1 VSVSCATA
9 RQASTVRGEAEVVVV
24 ERKFWVK
31 LIDRGTLLRYMDF
44 RGFTV
49 RSLAEAV
56 DREVKKHDKKTVS
69 TKSAIG
75 HLRSGERSTVQPW
88 TARAIE
94 KCLECP
100 PGSLFVAEVSHVSRP
115 QRTAA

>member
-1 VSVSCATA
+1 MPMVTE
-9 RQASTVRGEAEVVVV
+9 G
-24 ERKFWVK
+24 KFWVK
-31 LIDRGTLLRYMDF
+31 LIDEKTLVRYMQF

-56 DREVKKHDKKTVS
+56 DRQVKKTEKKS
-69 TKSAIG
+69 ISSRAAIG
-75 HLRSGERSTVQPW
+75 HLRSGKRSTVQPW

-94 KCLECP
+94 VCLECP

>member
-1 VSVSCATA
+1 MAMVTE
-9 RQASTVRGEAEVVVV
+9 G
-24 ERKFWVK
+24 KFWVK
-31 LIDRGTLLRYMDF
+31 LIDKGSLVRYMQF
-44 RGFTV
+44 RGHSV

-56 DREVKKHDKKTVS
+56 DRQVKKTEKQAIS
-69 TKSAIG
+69 SRAAIG
-75 HLRSGERSTVQPW
+75 HLRSGKRSTVQPW

-94 KCLECP
+94 ICLECP

>member
-1 VSVSCATA
+1 MVTE
-9 RQASTVRGEAEVVVV
+9 G
-24 ERKFWVK
+24 KFWVK
-31 LIDRGTLLRYMDF
+31 LIDRGTLVRYMDF

-49 RSLAEAV
+49 RTLAEAV
-56 DREVKKHDKKTVS
+56 DREVKKHDRMTIS
-69 TKSAIG
+69 SRAAIG
-75 HLRSGERSTVQPW
+75 HLRSDGKASRSTVQPW

-100 PGSLFVAEVSHVSRP
+100 PGSLFVAEVSRVSRP